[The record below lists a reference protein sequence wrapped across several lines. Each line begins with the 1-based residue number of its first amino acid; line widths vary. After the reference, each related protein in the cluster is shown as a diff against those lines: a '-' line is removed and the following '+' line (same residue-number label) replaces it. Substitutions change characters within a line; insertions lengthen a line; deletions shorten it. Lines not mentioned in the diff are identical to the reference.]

1 MTATNETITALRDE
15 LADYGRR
22 AFYRGLTSG
31 VGGNMSVRLPGR
43 DAILITPTGVS
54 LAELA
59 PEDGLLV
66 DLDGKILENP
76 MERKPSMETGFHL
89 ACYKARPDTGAVI
102 HLHPPYATAWSN
114 RGLPLPLATVSARHL
129 LGEVPCI
136 ECAMPGTRELYD
148 FVTEGVRRHPGVK
161 ALLMREHGILAL
173 APDLKAAYYIADI
186 VEDTAKV
193 AFIAAN
199 IRKR

>member
-1 MTATNETITALRDE
+1 MTTTAEAISALRAE

-31 VGGNMSVRLPGR
+31 VGGNMSARLPGR
-43 DAILITPTGVS
+43 DAVLITPSGVS

-59 PEDGLLV
+59 PEDNLLV
-66 DLDGKILENP
+66 DLEGGILENP
-76 MERKPSMETGFHL
+76 KGWKPSMETGFHL
-89 ACYKARPDTGAVI
+89 ACYTARPDAGAIV
-102 HLHPPYATAWSN
+102 HFHPPYATAWSN

-129 LGEVPCI
+129 LAEVPCI
-136 ECAMPGTRELYD
+136 ECAMPGTRELCD
-148 FVTEGVRRHPGVK
+148 FVTEGVRRYPNVK
-161 ALLMREHGILAL
+161 ALLMKEHGILAL

-199 IRKR
+199 IPQG

>member
-1 MTATNETITALRDE
+1 MSAAAEAISALRTE

-22 AFYRGLTSG
+22 AFHRGLTSG
-31 VGGNMSVRLPGR
+31 VGGNMSARLPGG
-43 DAILITPTGVS
+43 DAVLITPTGVS

-66 DLDGKILENP
+66 DLDGSVLENP
-76 MERKPSMETGFHL
+76 MGWRPSMETGFHL
-89 ACYKARPDTGAVI
+89 ACYKARSDVGAVV

-136 ECAMPGTRELYD
+136 ECAMPGSQELCD
-148 FVTEGVRRHPGVK
+148 FVTEGVRRYPGVK
-161 ALLMREHGILAL
+161 ALLMKEHGILAL
-173 APDLKAAYYIADI
+173 AQDLKAAYYTADI

-193 AFIAAN
+193 AFITAN
-199 IRKR
+199 IREG